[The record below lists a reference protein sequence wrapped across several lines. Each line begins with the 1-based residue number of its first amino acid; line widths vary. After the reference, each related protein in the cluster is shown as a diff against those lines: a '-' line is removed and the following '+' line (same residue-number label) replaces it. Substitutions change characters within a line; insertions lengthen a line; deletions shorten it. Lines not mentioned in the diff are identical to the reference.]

1 MIISAWT
8 SLINIKC
15 TLRLWTCCRG
25 LQFKSVAV
33 VWNSDQCIPS
43 KTIVYW
49 TNFNKFLQHNL
60 WVSIVSSSSWSFYN
74 SKIKAFHIFTGTV
87 PVVKE
92 CVLTLK
98 RYLGQRWR
106 SGILNS
112 PNLLIFL
119 GQIDPQDVYR
129 NSSHSGLGTNSVMG
143 RGCAV
148 TLNHFCPIIHQ
159 FL

>member
-1 MIISAWT
+1 MSLNIIIKT
-8 SLINIKC
+8 SNAPSDCERAAEDYSLNLLLLCETLIN
-15 TLRLWTCCRG
+15 
-25 LQFKSVAV
+25 
-33 VWNSDQCIPS
+33 
-43 KTIVYW
+43 VYQVKPLYIELIL
-49 TNFNKFLQHNL
+49 TNFYNTICACQLCQEVAEVFIILKSKLSIFSPAQCL
-60 WVSIVSSSSWSFYN
+60 WW
-74 SKIKAFHIFTGTV
+74 K
-87 PVVKE
+87 

>member
-1 MIISAWT
+1 MSLNIIIKT
-8 SLINIKC
+8 SNAPSDCEHAAEDYSLNLSLLCETLIN
-15 TLRLWTCCRG
+15 
-25 LQFKSVAV
+25 
-33 VWNSDQCIPS
+33 
-43 KTIVYW
+43 VYQVKPLHIELIL
-49 TNFNKFLQHNL
+49 TNFYNNQ
-60 WVSIVSSSSWSFYN
+60 WVSIVSSSSWSFYY
-74 SKIKAFHIFTGTV
+74 SKIKAFQIFTGTV

-98 RYLGQRWR
+98 RYLRQRWR

-112 PNLLIFL
+112 LNLIIFL
-119 GQIDPQDVYR
+119 GQFDPQDVYR

-148 TLNHFCPIIHQ
+148 TLKHLCPIIHQ